1 MVTNVADSTNGTP
14 AAKAHQPSMNW
25 VMVLWLISFLAVVI
39 FGVGTYLLG
48 WIFRR
53 G

>member
-1 MVTNVADSTNGTP
+1 MSNSADEPKSP
-14 AAKAHQPSMNW
+14 ADTASMNK
-25 VMVLWLISFLAVVI
+25 VMVLWLISFLVVVL
-39 FGVGTYLLG
+39 FGVATYLLG